1 MFSGSYIGILWEAMR
16 GILENIPRYT
26 KETNNKQ
33 TLVINETDELAKET
47 QIIGILFTMEKILKI
62 LIGQRWRKLCE
73 NSILKIITR
82 FTKTSETT
90 EGTKANLFNMFEWPA
105 TLIGINDDFTINK
118 IPGGVLLQSEETTSK
133 RLGLLNRQYPDQ

>member
-1 MFSGSYIGILWEAMR
+1 MDRDDA
-16 GILENIPRYT
+16 
-26 KETNNKQ
+26 KQ
-33 TLVINETDELAKET
+33 
-47 QIIGILFTMEKILKI
+47 
-62 LIGQRWRKLCE
+62 CE

-133 RLGLLNRQYPDQ
+133 RLGLLNRQYQDQ